1 MYEKNPIMAPFLVIF
16 FSFKGFFLI
25 LTLVIAIVE
34 RAYDKAG
41 DKYDKE
47 KNQPTNLQSYFL
59 AVRLWM
65 SGANLP
71 RNHYVHAPAE
81 EEENGTNDIA
91 KHLTSKQQQNDGQMA
106 GQQQEQIVQLLQQR
120 LVNQQ
125 QEMEQR
131 MLEQQ
136 QQMGREL
143 SEQQQ
148 KMEQRMLEQ
157 QRQMESRMT
166 DALKAQLSALLE
178 PKHIV
183 A

>member
-47 KNQPTNLQSYFL
+47 KHQPTNLQSYFL
-59 AVRLWM
+59 AVWLWM

-71 RNHYVHAPAE
+71 RNHYVRMHAPAE
-81 EEENGTNDIA
+81 EEDGTNDIA
-91 KHLTSKQQQNDGQMA
+91 KHLTSTQQQNDGQMA
-106 GQQQEQIVQLLQQR
+106 GQQQEQIVQLQQR
-120 LVNQQ
+120 LVIQQ

-131 MLEQQ
+131 MVDRML
-136 QQMGREL
+136 
-143 SEQQQ
+143 EQQQ
-148 KMEQRMLEQ
+148 KMEQRMSEQ
-157 QRQMESRMT
+157 QRQMESR
-166 DALKAQLSALLE
+166 LSALLG
-178 PKHIV
+178 PK
-183 A
+183 